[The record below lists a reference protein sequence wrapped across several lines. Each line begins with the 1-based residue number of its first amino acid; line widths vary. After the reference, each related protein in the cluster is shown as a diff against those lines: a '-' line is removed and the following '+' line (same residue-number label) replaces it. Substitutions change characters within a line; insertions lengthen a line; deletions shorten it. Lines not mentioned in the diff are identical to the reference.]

1 MLRFACGWTHCPLFP
16 LLLSALGLMAWMLKA
31 GVGVV
36 QPARQE
42 GSQSLDSLIPW
53 GHLVSLS
60 ISQRCE
66 TLFWLFGVS
75 EAMVE
80 NAQPLRTRRFH
91 QMSSLQPQ
99 DGTLILAWCQALQSP
114 RSEAHICLPCSC
126 HPGFGDPCCTSHG
139 LCAVRRSREMGF
151 WSLLDFEPW
160 SLLGLSLSPPFPF
173 MPSEL
178 NYKTTVWGYSSIDI
192 KVLNLTPT
200 TA

>member
-16 LLLSALGLMAWMLKA
+16 LLLSALGLMAWMLRA

-42 GSQSLDSLIPW
+42 GSQSLDSLIPC
-53 GHLVSLS
+53 GHLVSLA

-99 DGTLILAWCQALQSP
+99 DGTLILAWCQALQSLGQRP
-114 RSEAHICLPCSC
+114 
-126 HPGFGDPCCTSHG
+126 TSVSPA
-139 LCAVRRSREMGF
+139 LVI
-151 WSLLDFEPW
+151 
-160 SLLGLSLSPPFPF
+160 LGLGILAAPV
-173 MPSEL
+173 M
-178 NYKTTVWGYSSIDI
+178 GC
-192 KVLNLTPT
+192 VL
-200 TA
+200 